1 MRRDKKRFG
10 KRYFF
15 KTFLYNGLK
24 ENDEYRWWGQEAYKG
39 RRHFLV
45 WGVIFPIDMDDCH
58 GIFVYVDIKKKTIIL
73 YNSAINVGENKLVL
87 DTILQYVQSEHSD
100 KLKTELQDVGIWQQ
114 NATILQNLLSRQI
127 GLIVVS
133 LCANFVSVLLVKTIW
148 IL

>member
-1 MRRDKKRFG
+1 
-10 KRYFF
+10 
-15 KTFLYNGLK
+15 
-24 ENDEYRWWGQEAYKG
+24 
-39 RRHFLV
+39 
-45 WGVIFPIDMDDCH
+45 MDDCH

-133 LCANFVSVLLVKTIW
+133 LCANFVSVLLVKTI
-148 IL
+148 